1 MERVTGKG
9 VDAGNAG
16 QLRAVQRPGAHG
28 DEPGTDAI
36 AAIGVDDPA
45 RGFVVPLQLADLC
58 GEQRV
63 VVETEGGGDALRVAE
78 DLWCEHVLLAGHVP
92 RLLQQRQVH
101 HRCGVAHRSG
111 VAVPVPGAS
120 EVAST
125 FDEAHVGDARLL
137 EPGAG
142 DQAGEP
148 TADEGHGD
156 LVEQR
161 LALDARHVRVVEEVR
176 EATGGLQV
184 LLVAIGSHAL
194 VALLAILR
202 SQRRLLGRLGC
213 AHGPD
218 GT

>member
-1 MERVTGKG
+1 VWT
-9 VDAGNAG
+9 
-16 QLRAVQRPGAHG
+16 VQRPGAHG

-111 VAVPVPGAS
+111 VAVPVPGA
-120 EVAST
+120 
-125 FDEAHVGDARLL
+125 AHV
-137 EPGAG
+137 AG
-142 DQAGEP
+142 HFERSSREAVFAQRVQHVQAGKPGTHDHRIE
-148 TADEGHGD
+148 
-156 LVEQR
+156 LVILQR
-161 LALDARHVRVVEEVR
+161 CTHA
-176 EATGGLQV
+176 
-184 LLVAIGSHAL
+184 SHPRAEC
-194 VALLAILR
+194 R
-202 SQRRLLGRLGC
+202 G
-213 AHGPD
+213 
-218 GT
+218 